1 MLAAVAGTFYKRYKF
16 SLVKTI
22 RNAHLYFIDLF
33 TIWCSLF
40 WGVVRFGFV
49 LGRVERILRKHVSV
63 DVNNTVC
70 KERIFTTRP
79 TRSQRHRRTRYKMT
93 YCSEC
98 QSASLRGLA
107 TVPAASLLTLSANRS
122 ATLLAISAILL
133 LTKRFHISLATS
145 LDIVR

>member
-1 MLAAVAGTFYKRYKF
+1 MAAVAGTCYKRLKF

-49 LGRVERILRKHVSV
+49 SGRVERILRKHVSA

-79 TRSQRHRRTRYKMT
+79 TRSQRHRRPRYKMT
-93 YCSEC
+93 CCFEC
-98 QSASLRGLA
+98 QSWSLRAGWLA
-107 TVPAASLLTLSANRS
+107 AWLAAGW
-122 ATLLAISAILL
+122 LAGW
-133 LTKRFHISLATS
+133 LASWLACT
-145 LDIVR
+145 DNKNQ